1 MCLQDYVNEVRV
13 ERSANLL
20 MYSDES
26 LSMIAEYVNFP
37 SQSYF
42 GKVFK
47 SITGQSPQ
55 RFLISFR
62 MERAAA
68 ELTASN
74 APIGDVGA
82 SVGYTNL
89 LHFSRAF
96 KGVYGMSPR
105 EYRQQYKKQTR
116 REAIQ

>member
-47 SITGQSPQ
+47 EKKGMTTRQFRERYTTG
-55 RFLISFR
+55 
-62 MERAAA
+62 
-68 ELTASN
+68 
-74 APIGDVGA
+74 
-82 SVGYTNL
+82 
-89 LHFSRAF
+89 SRPA
-96 KGVYGMSPR
+96 
-105 EYRQQYKKQTR
+105 
-116 REAIQ
+116 